1 MGRLEVEVEE
11 IIRQIED
18 KIIHHLKEIVTLTS
32 ELIEIKR
39 VV

>member
-1 MGRLEVEVEE
+1 MEVEKER

-18 KIIHHLKEIVTLTS
+18 RINYHLKKIVSLTS

-39 VV
+39 DGL